1 MQLVETKQQY
11 GPEESVFSFQDTLL
25 DSVKLNV
32 YVECSAEKF
41 LQYQKEILEDFVAD
55 FTAKVQNAES
65 QDINE
70 LKECFETSLKGLNEN
85 FDKFASKVRDVERFQ
100 LKGIIQLVANNLLMA
115 SMIGEVSLLIMR
127 DQKILYTLENSVD
140 YTDKIDSF
148 SDFVE
153 GSLEGSDHIV
163 YVGVKIAD
171 VLGQQDRKE
180 LEAVLFEDDPE
191 EKFITALES
200 ILVSRVEK
208 EYISFIISY
217 VVSFSLEV
225 KKE

>member
-1 MQLVETKQQY
+1 
-11 GPEESVFSFQDTLL
+11 
-25 DSVKLNV
+25 
-32 YVECSAEKF
+32 
-41 LQYQKEILEDFVAD
+41 
-55 FTAKVQNAES
+55 
-65 QDINE
+65 
-70 LKECFETSLKGLNEN
+70 
-85 FDKFASKVRDVERFQ
+85 
-100 LKGIIQLVANNLLMA
+100 MA